1 VHFINDVD
9 FVFSFLRGVA
19 HLLYEVT
26 DVVYRVIGSRIEFVY
41 VEGSVV
47 LKGNAG
53 IAGAAGFKVFGDGFA
68 VDGFGEDT
76 GAGSLSYTSGSTKK
90 KCLGKVLVFDCIL
103 KGGRDVLLPH
113 DTLKICRSIFSCRNN
128 EIFHPRK
135 I

>member
-1 VHFINDVD
+1 
-9 FVFSFLRGVA
+9 LRGVA

-53 IAGAAGFKVFGDGFA
+53 IAGAASFKVFGDGFA
-68 VDGFGEDT
+68 VDGFCKDT

-90 KCLGKVLVFDCIL
+90 ECLGKVLVFDCIL